1 MVYVYDGSLE
11 GAFSAIYQMFHDKGD
26 VNSHTLVA
34 SEGLQY
40 AIFEPVKTCET
51 QPEWSNKVVQ
61 SILDTFGP
69 EAFRR
74 IGYAYLSED
83 AAFGTKLYRCL
94 KRAYKLGERAME
106 NLSDPDILALYKCYN
121 AVARESHSMMG
132 LIRFSE
138 LNKGIYYAHFEPTY
152 DLLGLV
158 IPHFKAR
165 LADQIWVIHDTKR
178 KKAAFY
184 NKETVHISD
193 LDDVGALDFSSV
205 EMDFQKMWRTY
216 FDHIAII
223 ERKNPKLQQQK
234 MPKKYWKFLT
244 EKDLSKN
251 LLK

>member
-26 VNSHTLVA
+26 VLKNTLVA

-40 AIFEPVKTCET
+40 ALFDTVKVCQTEPEYA
-51 QPEWSNKVVQ
+51 NKVVQ
-61 SILDTFGP
+61 SIIDTFGP

-94 KRAYKLGERAME
+94 KSAYKQGARAME
-106 NLSDPDILALYKCYN
+106 NMSDPAILALYKCYN
-121 AVARESHSMMG
+121 AVARESHGMLG

-138 LNKGIYYAHFEPTY
+138 LNQGIYYAHFEPTY
-152 DLLGLV
+152 DLLGLM

-165 LADQIWVIHDTKR
+165 LADQLWVIHDTKR

-184 NKETVHISD
+184 NKETVHISE
-193 LDDVGALDFSSV
+193 LEDVGVLDFSGT
-205 EMDFQKMWRTY
+205 ERDFQRMWRTY
-216 FDHIAII
+216 FDHIAIL
-223 ERKNPKLQQQK
+223 ERKNPKLQNQK
-234 MPKKYWKFLT
+234 MPKKYWKFLI
-244 EKDLSKN
+244 EKDFSKN